1 MRKIGCLFLSILLIC
16 SCFSISVYSF
26 YSENVLVYGVETVY
40 SECYATEKT
49 ELEKFTDTSYVSLY
63 QYNFDNKGYIIGI
76 NEVEELEQA
85 IKKVEIFE
93 PKKYQQNNE
102 KMLRVIEDFIDKV

>member
-1 MRKIGCLFLSILLIC
+1 MLNIFNVCDTINSRNGDETMRKIGCLFLSILLIC

-63 QYNFDNKGYIIGI
+63 QYNFDNKGYIYC
-76 NEVEELEQA
+76 L
-85 IKKVEIFE
+85 FTTS
-93 PKKYQQNNE
+93 
-102 KMLRVIEDFIDKV
+102 